1 MIVVSALRPS
11 VVSCLALAAAVLV
24 AVPVATAGEVSPA
37 METYLQGK
45 ALDEPV
51 AALVVLQDRLDIKG
65 LDWQLHEAGTP
76 FAARHRTVVTALQDQ
91 ARRTQASLLA
101 DLEVRRQL
109 GEVIAYE
116 PYWIVNA
123 VHVVARDAGVV
134 RDLASHRDIDVLEPP
149 LTVELIEPVATR
161 VAADKDRGIGITNG
175 LVNIGA
181 RRVWSDLGIRGE
193 GALVAN
199 LDTGVDGNHIALRD
213 RWRGNTAPAA
223 AAWLDLDGNPGSF
236 PQDSGGHG
244 THTMGTICGL
254 APGDTIGVAP
264 AAEWIAANT
273 IVPAGSLGN
282 AVLATLQWL
291 ADPDGDPSTSD
302 DVPDVANN
310 SWGINESFGYPDCY
324 SAWWDAIDACEAAG
338 VMHVWSAGNEGP
350 GSMTLR
356 SPADRATTPYDSF
369 SVGSTQTTPPFSIAY
384 SSSRGPAGP
393 NCGPEEHRIKPEV
406 SAPGVN
412 VYSSVPGNGYAF
424 FSGTSMAGP
433 HVAGTVA
440 LMRSANPDIDVITMK
455 QILMDT
461 STDLGAVGE
470 DNAYGHGIID
480 AHAAVSA
487 ALSGYG
493 AVAGVVVDDVT
504 GAPVAGATVELQG
517 GPVTVTT
524 DATGGFRLNAPAGP
538 ATVLV
543 SFFGYEDGQEI
554 YEVPA
559 GGEIF
564 PELRLVP
571 LPTVQVSGTVYGPG
585 DIFPGAEPTAGAV
598 VEVVG
603 TPLPVSVTAADG
615 TWSYDL
621 PLADQYTVRAS
632 LPGQGAV
639 EQVLPAQAD
648 HRCDLYLRA
657 VAADNFE
664 SGALDAFAWTFAG
677 DADWEITD
685 QTAQEG
691 QFSARSGELGGNQ
704 TSILRLDVDLVA
716 DGEMSFWVK
725 TQGSGTLAFW
735 DGFATIA
742 SWDDAAQWTLFTY
755 PVTAGEHTFR
765 WRYSTTS
772 SGGSSDR
779 GFLDLVTL
787 PGGEAPAP
795 RIVPCPAQIT
805 AEVASGGQTA
815 HELLILNQGVE
826 DLAWAAAETAPWL
839 GLDGVGGD
847 LAPAGYA
854 VLTVTIDATGLA
866 DGQHAAEV
874 VLTSDDP
881 DNPTLAV
888 PVLLTVGTTTG
899 VETAPPA
906 LALLGAVPN
915 PFNPQTTVRFSLPLE
930 QHVRLDIYDV
940 QGRLVRT
947 LVDGIRPAG
956 MGEARWDGRDRT
968 GRGVASGTYFARL
981 QAGGLQEVGSL
992 TLVR

>member
-1 MIVVSALRPS
+1 MTFVSLPRLSTLVCLVVAATALTT
-11 VVSCLALAAAVLV
+11 
-24 AVPVATAGEVSPA
+24 VPAATAGELSPA
-37 METYLQGK
+37 MEDYLQGK
-45 ALDEPV
+45 SQDEPV
-51 AALVVLQDRLDIKG
+51 AALVVLQDRVDIKA
-65 LDWQLHEAGTP
+65 LDWQLHEDGAS
-76 FAARHRTVVTALQDQ
+76 FAERHHTVVTTLQER
-91 ARRTQASLLA
+91 ARRSQASLLA

-109 GEVIAYE
+109 GEITAYE
-116 PYWIVNA
+116 PYWIINA
-123 VHVVARDAGVV
+123 VHVVAKDAAVV
-134 RDLASHRDIDVLEPP
+134 RDLAARLDVEVLEPP
-149 LTVELIEPVATR
+149 LAVELIEPVEMRAVTE
-161 VAADKDRGIGITNG
+161 KDRGIGITNG
-175 LVNIGA
+175 VVNTGA
-181 RRVWSDLGIRGE
+181 RRVWSDLGVRGE
-193 GALVAN
+193 GTLVAN

-213 RWRGNTAPAA
+213 RWRGNTAPASE
-223 AAWLDLDGNPGSF
+223 AWLDLDGNPGSF
-236 PQDSGGHG
+236 PQDNGGHG

-254 APGDTIGVAP
+254 ASGDTIGVAP

-291 ADPDGDPSTSD
+291 ADPDGDPATSD

-310 SWGINESFGYPDCY
+310 SWGINENFGYPDCY

-338 VMHVWSAGNEGP
+338 VMHVWAAGNEGP

-369 SVGSTQTTPPFSIAY
+369 SVGSTQTTPPFSIAT

-393 NCGPEEHRIKPEV
+393 SCGPEELRIKPEV

-424 FSGTSMAGP
+424 FSGTSMASP

-461 STDLGAVGE
+461 CTDLGAVGE
-470 DNAYGHGIID
+470 DNVYGHGIID
-480 AHAAVSA
+480 AYAAVSA

-517 GPVTVTT
+517 SPVTVTT
-524 DATGGFRLNAPAGP
+524 DADGGYRLNAPAGP
-538 ATVLV
+538 ATVMV
-543 SFFGYEDGQEI
+543 SSFGYEDGSEV

-559 GGEIF
+559 GDEIS

-571 LPTVQVSGTVYGPG
+571 LPTVQLSGTVYGPG
-585 DIFPGAEPTAGAV
+585 DAVPGADPTAGAV
-598 VEVVG
+598 IEVVG
-603 TPLPVSVTAADG
+603 TPLPVSVTTADG
-615 TWSYDL
+615 AWSYAL
-621 PLADQYTVRAS
+621 PLAAEYTVRAS

-639 EQVLPAQAD
+639 EQVLPAQGD

-677 DADWEITD
+677 EAEWEITD
-685 QTAQEG
+685 QDAQEG
-691 QFSARSGELGGNQ
+691 QFSARSGELGGSE
-704 TSILRLDVDLVA
+704 TSILRLDVDIA
-716 DGEMSFWVK
+716 AEGEMSFWVK

-735 DGFATIA
+735 DGFATIE

-755 PVTAGEHTFR
+755 PVTAGDHTFR

-772 SGGSSDR
+772 NGGSSDR

-795 RIVPCPAQIT
+795 RAVPCPAQLT
-805 AEVASGGQTA
+805 AEVARDGQTTVD
-815 HELLILNQGVE
+815 LLVLNQGVE
-826 DLAWAAAETAPWL
+826 DLAWTAAATAPWL
-839 GLDGVGGD
+839 GLAGAGGT
-847 LAPAGYA
+847 LAPAGFTLVEVA
-854 VLTVTIDATGLA
+854 IDAAGLPE
-866 DGQHAAEV
+866 GQHTAEV
-874 VLTSDDP
+874 VLTSNDP
-881 DNPTLAV
+881 DNPTLVV
-888 PVLLTVGTTTG
+888 PLSLTVGTTTG
-899 VETAPPA
+899 VESAPQA

-915 PFNPQTTVRFSLPLE
+915 PFNPQTMVRFSLPAE

-947 LVDGIRPAG
+947 LVDGVRPAG
-956 MGEARWDGRDRT
+956 TGEARWDGRDRT

-981 QAGGLQEVGSL
+981 QAGGLQEVGAL